1 MTDDL
6 DDTERS
12 ALASEYALG
21 LLSQAEADA
30 VEELI
35 RLDPTF
41 AAEVA
46 EWTRVFAEQ
55 AEQIEEVAPPT
66 MAKARLERR
75 LFGADKPRSIWARLG
90 VLPAALGGLV
100 AALIV
105 LFAIDFGVINDPRAP
120 APAPTLAAEVAGPE
134 TGLSVAVAYV
144 PDTDELIVQTRA
156 GGPPEGRVLELWV
169 IAGDGVPRSL
179 GVLPGGEEARLT
191 VAPDLAAALPGATLA
206 ISEEPPG
213 GSPTGTP
220 TGAVLGTGA
229 VVSL

>member
-6 DDTERS
+6 DETERS

-21 LLSQAEADA
+21 LLTQAEADA

-35 RLDPTF
+35 RLDPAF

-55 AEQIEEVAPPT
+55 AEQIDEVAPPP

-75 LFGADKPRSIWARLG
+75 LFGAGKPRSIWDRLG

-105 LFAIDFGVINDPRAP
+105 LFAIDFGVITDPRGP
-120 APAPTLAAEVAGPE
+120 APAPTLAAEVAGADS
-134 TGLSVAVAYV
+134 GLSVAVAYV
-144 PDTDELIVQTRA
+144 PDTEELIVQTRA
-156 GGPPEGRVLELWV
+156 GGAPEGRVLELWL

-179 GVLPGGEEARLT
+179 GVLPGDAESRL
-191 VAPDLAAALPGATLA
+191 AAPPDLAAELPGATLA

-213 GSPTGTP
+213 GSPTGAP
-220 TGAVLGTGA
+220 TGAVLGTGE

>member
-6 DDTERS
+6 DESERS

-21 LLSQAEADA
+21 LLSQPEADA
-30 VEELI
+30 VEELL
-35 RLDPTF
+35 RLDPAF

-55 AEQIEEVAPPT
+55 AEQIDEVAPPA

-75 LFGADKPRSIWARLG
+75 LFGADTPRSIWQRLG

-105 LFAIDFGVINDPRAP
+105 LFAVDFGVIDDPRAP
-120 APAPTLAAEVAGPE
+120 APSLAADVAGPE

-144 PDTDELIVQTRA
+144 PEAGELIVRTRA
-156 GGPPEGRVLELWV
+156 GAAPEGRVLELWI
-169 IAGDGVPRSL
+169 IAGDGGPRSL
-179 GVLPGGEEARLT
+179 GVLPDAPEARL
-191 VAPDLAAALPGATLA
+191 AIAADLAADLPGATLA

-213 GSPTGTP
+213 GSPTGLP
-220 TGAVLGTGA
+220 TGAVLGTGE
-229 VVSL
+229 VISL

>member
-1 MTDDL
+1 MIDDL
-6 DDTERS
+6 DDSERS

-30 VEELI
+30 IEDLMG
-35 RLDPTF
+35 LDSAF

-46 EWTRVFAEQ
+46 EWTRVFAQQ
-55 AEQIEEVAPPT
+55 ADEIDEIAPPA
-66 MAKARLERR
+66 MAKARIERR
-75 LFGADKPRSIWARLG
+75 LFGADAPRSIWTRLG

-105 LFAIDFGVINDPRAP
+105 LFAIDFGVIDDPRAP
-120 APAPTLAAEVAGPE
+120 TPTLAAEVTGPD
-134 TGLSVAVAYV
+134 TGLSVAVAYL
-144 PDTDELIVQTRA
+144 PESRELIVQTRA

-179 GVLPGGEEARLT
+179 GVLPQGPDTRL
-191 VAPDLAAALPGATLA
+191 AIAADLAGDLPGATLA

-213 GSPTGTP
+213 GSPTGAP
-220 TGAVLGTGA
+220 TGAVLGTGL
-229 VVSL
+229 VVTL